1 MLDITKIEY
10 WCKHRSIRY
19 KVNRGGE
26 HDFNDLSLKPLPV
39 FLHTPMIRVPGSPR
53 LRHADVLQG
62 VGQLLQQTGAS
73 EVFEEN
79 ELDET
84 DTEGVEGKDGQE

>member
-1 MLDITKIEY
+1 
-10 WCKHRSIRY
+10 
-19 KVNRGGE
+19 
-26 HDFNDLSLKPLPV
+26 
-39 FLHTPMIRVPGSPR
+39 MIRVPGSPR

-73 EVFEEN
+73 KVFEEN
-79 ELDET
+79 ELDEA